1 MGGPAITDIAC
12 YAVPFPTPEQ
22 KRHWL
27 RMKIRRLR
35 SHIET
40 LKADLARLEA
50 ELAEMEAGDG

>member
-1 MGGPAITDIAC
+1 MVDIAC
-12 YAVPFPTPEQ
+12 TYPLPFPTPEQ

-40 LKADLARLEA
+40 LQADLAHLEA
-50 ELAEMEAGDG
+50 ELAEMDAGDG

>member
-1 MGGPAITDIAC
+1 MTDVMC

-27 RMKIRRLR
+27 RMRIRRLQ

-40 LKADLARLEA
+40 LKDDLARMEA
-50 ELAEMEAGDG
+50 ELAAMEDQDVAPH